1 MHGLLLVVQLA
12 QIGKPVVQRAQRL
25 VVHTAR
31 GLLAVPGDERDG
43 VALIDEGDGG
53 RYARGIQVE
62 LGCKSACVV
71 LHVNV
76 SPVSFSFPQKR

>member
-12 QIGKPVVQRAQRL
+12 QIGKPFVQRAQRL

-53 RYARGIQVE
+53 RYARGIQLE
-62 LGCKSACVV
+62 FGCKSACVV

-76 SPVSFSFPQKR
+76 SPVSFSFPPKR